1 VITTPNGTVMPD
13 VYWWGTVGNTLNA
26 LRNPGR
32 FNIDFS
38 LRRSFK
44 IRERMSLEIAA
55 DAANL
60 LNHTELSG
68 TYAGGLGSTNTAINA
83 AKGLVPGMGT
93 TDTYGTIGVT
103 AFDPRQ
109 IVLNLRFRF

>member
-1 VITTPNGTVMPD
+1 MPD

-32 FNIDFS
+32 FNIDLS
-38 LRRSFK
+38 LRRTFK
-44 IRERMSLEIAA
+44 IRERMSLEVAA
-55 DAANL
+55 DCTNF

-68 TYAGGLGSTNTAINA
+68 TYAGGLGSTNTATTPSR
-83 AKGLVPGMGT
+83 GLVPGMGT

-109 IVLNLRFRF
+109 VVMSVKFRF